1 MCIDNPEKP
10 EQYLFNWPTNE
21 KFAQANF
28 LSSFSN
34 EKAVKL
40 IDNWPNWDRG
50 NENFYA
56 LIIYGPAGCGKTH
69 LSYVWSDISKARTI
83 TAKQLIA
90 HEFLESKNLVFI
102 FDDIDHYIFEPAIQ
116 EAFLHLFN
124 WTKEQGGYLLLTATK
139 RPKEWGVSLKDLS
152 SRLLSLETV
161 EIKTPDDYLLRAV
174 IIKQFLLLI
183 QKLPRNHFINQ
194 NKLILHKFGFT
205 GLLLGYQLK
214 FLEHLSAGFNL
225 ILLVLTLVPSFRLLN
240 DFSLYL
246 TMLDYGQ

>member
-1 MCIDNPEKP
+1 MCIDKSEKP

-28 LSSFSN
+28 LSSLSN

-40 IDNWPNWDRG
+40 IDKWPNWDRG

-56 LIIYGPAGCGKTH
+56 LIIYGPTGCGKTH
-69 LSYVWSDISKARTI
+69 LSYVWRDISKARTI

-90 HEFLESKNLVFI
+90 HEFLQSKNLVFI
-102 FDDIDHYIFEPAIQ
+102 FDDIDRYISEPAIQ

-161 EIKTPDDYLLRAV
+161 QIKTPDDYLLRAV
-174 IIKQFLLLI
+174 IIKQFFDLQITLSDDVLNYMMPRI
-183 QKLPRNHFINQ
+183 ERSFNGVRQLVKNIDKLSRIE
-194 NKLILHKFGFT
+194 KKKISIAMVRRVIG
-205 GLLLGYQLK
+205 
-214 FLEHLSAGFNL
+214 
-225 ILLVLTLVPSFRLLN
+225 VDN
-240 DFSLYL
+240 D
-246 TMLDYGQ
+246 G

>member
-28 LSSFSN
+28 LSSLSN

-40 IDNWPNWDRG
+40 IDKWPNWDRG

-102 FDDIDHYIFEPAIQ
+102 FDDIDRYISEPAIQ

-161 EIKTPDDYLLRAV
+161 QIKTPDDYLLRAV
-174 IIKQFLLLI
+174 IIKQFFDLQITLSDDVLNYMMPRI
-183 QKLPRNHFINQ
+183 ERSFNGVRQLVKNIDKLSRIE
-194 NKLILHKFGFT
+194 KKKISIAMVRRVI
-205 GLLLGYQLK
+205 GLD
-214 FLEHLSAGFNL
+214 
-225 ILLVLTLVPSFRLLN
+225 N
-240 DFSLYL
+240 D
-246 TMLDYGQ
+246 G

>member
-1 MCIDNPEKP
+1 MCIDKSEKP

-28 LSSFSN
+28 LSSLSN

-40 IDNWPNWDRG
+40 IDKWPNWDRG

-69 LSYVWSDISKARTI
+69 LSYVWRDISKARSI

-102 FDDIDHYIFEPAIQ
+102 FDDIDRYISEPAIQ

-161 EIKTPDDYLLRAV
+161 QIKTPDDYLLRAV
-174 IIKQFLLLI
+174 IIKQFFDLQITLSDDVLNYMMPRI
-183 QKLPRNHFINQ
+183 ERSFNGVRQLVKNIDKLSRIE
-194 NKLILHKFGFT
+194 KKKISIAMVRRVIG
-205 GLLLGYQLK
+205 
-214 FLEHLSAGFNL
+214 
-225 ILLVLTLVPSFRLLN
+225 VDN
-240 DFSLYL
+240 D
-246 TMLDYGQ
+246 G

>member
-56 LIIYGPAGCGKTH
+56 LIIYGPTGCGKTH

-116 EAFLHLFN
+116 EAFLPLFN

-161 EIKTPDDYLLRAV
+161 QIKTPDDYLLRAV
-174 IIKQFLLLI
+174 IIKQFFDLQITLSDDVLNYMM
-183 QKLPRNHFINQ
+183 PRIERSFNGVRQLVKNIDRLSRIE
-194 NKLILHKFGFT
+194 KKKISIAMVRRVI
-205 GLLLGYQLK
+205 GLD
-214 FLEHLSAGFNL
+214 
-225 ILLVLTLVPSFRLLN
+225 N
-240 DFSLYL
+240 D
-246 TMLDYGQ
+246 G